1 MAVAISSSALGA
13 QTLTFEADWWNGGTP
28 SAALIEDEYG
38 GFLWKFFGVVDKSF
52 FGSST
57 SNGFVRTADATQ
69 SQTVAFN
76 EFGNTAHFSRAIP
89 FSLASA
95 VVAGGQR
102 EGLVL
107 TLRGFNTVDA
117 VGAPIYTASYTV
129 GLVPIEIAPS
139 WTDVRRVEFSTA
151 GGTAFAQPGNLT
163 FAIDDIKIGTV
174 VPEPS
179 TTALLAAGLAAL
191 GVAARRR
198 RNRAL
203 GGATSR

>member
-13 QTLTFEADWWNGGTP
+13 QTLTFEADWWNGGPRSTTL
-28 SAALIEDEYG
+28 SIGEYG

-57 SNGFVRTADATQ
+57 TNGFVRTAEATQ

-76 EFGNTAHFSRAIP
+76 EFGNTAELSRSTP
-89 FSLASA
+89 FSLSSA

-107 TLRGFNTVDA
+107 TLRGFNA
-117 VGAPIYTASYTV
+117 VGAVGEPIYTASYTV
-129 GLVPIEIAPS
+129 GLVPIEITPN
-139 WTDVRRVEFSTA
+139 WTDVRTVEFSTA
-151 GGTAFAQPGNLT
+151 GGTAFAQPGNFT

-179 TTALLAAGLAAL
+179 TTALLAAGLTAL

-198 RNRAL
+198 RNRSP